1 MASERFAAIMR
12 ELPPLFWRHYEEL
25 KDTPAVYPDPD
36 WGRYMAMDEMGT
48 LKIMTARCARCA
60 RCGGGGTPES
70 GLSGGPVLVG
80 YIFSTIYPHIHNQTE
95 INADIIRFWLDPIF
109 RGGWFPYRWF
119 KENDAMLR
127 GLGAKRVSVPVK
139 NHFLD
144 GRVGS
149 IFRRLGYK
157 PIETVWSR

>member
-1 MASERFAAIMR
+1 MR

-25 KDTPAVYPDPD
+25 KDTPAIYPDPD

-48 LKIMTARCARCA
+48 LKILTA
-60 RCGGGGTPES
+60 RCGG
-70 GLSGGPVLVG
+70 VLVG